1 MPTTCNRKVTDCPT
15 RSHLDLAGSATA
27 TASGQSSRS
36 RLSDMEDFLDLAS
49 QLSKLAQLSQ
59 LAAVKT
65 ITFFAKQI
73 TSGSSHRMTMTLDK
87 EYTLLLLINPQGS

>member
-1 MPTTCNRKVTDCPT
+1 MACNRKVTDCHT
-15 RSHLDLAGSATA
+15 RSHLDLAGS
-27 TASGQSSRS
+27 GQSSHS
-36 RLSDMEDFLDLAS
+36 RLSDMEDFLDVAS

-73 TSGSSHRMTMTLDK
+73 ASGSSHRMTMTLDK

>member
-1 MPTTCNRKVTDCPT
+1 MLTTCNRKVTDCPT
-15 RSHLDLAGSATA
+15 RSHLDLAGS
-27 TASGQSSRS
+27 GQSSHS